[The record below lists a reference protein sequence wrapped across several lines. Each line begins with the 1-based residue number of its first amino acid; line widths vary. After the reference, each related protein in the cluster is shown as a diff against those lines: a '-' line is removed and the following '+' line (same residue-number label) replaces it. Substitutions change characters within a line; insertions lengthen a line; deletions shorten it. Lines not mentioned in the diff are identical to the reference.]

1 MNPSESAHRTTR
13 RIRTAVVAALVAAG
27 AAAIGVLLYQSP
39 AHVLLSAGWSEGLPE
54 PAHDGPP
61 GAGRP
66 LPRQL
71 SSPERE
77 ANSAW
82 TPTDGAVPDGV
93 TVFDDAIPAVAGLD
107 PELRH
112 ALRRAATDAAVD
124 GVEFVV
130 NSGRRSPR
138 YQAHLLSEAIS
149 KYGSKKEA
157 ARWVAA
163 PDRSAHVSG
172 DAVDIGPVAA
182 AKWLSAHGA
191 AYGLCQVYANE
202 PWHYELRP
210 EAVDHGCPPL
220 YADPTRDPRMQR

>member
-1 MNPSESAHRTTR
+1 MNLSESGHRTTR
-13 RIRTAVVAALVAAG
+13 RIRTAFPAALVAAG
-27 AAAIGVLLYQSP
+27 AATIGVLLYQSP
-39 AHVLLSAGWSEGLPE
+39 AHVSLSAGWSEDLPE
-54 PAHDGPP
+54 PTPNGPP

-66 LPRQL
+66 LPRQVG
-71 SSPERE
+71 SPDR
-77 ANSAW
+77 ATDSGW
-82 TPTDGAVPDGV
+82 PRTDGAVPAGV
-93 TVFDDAIPAVAGLD
+93 T
-107 PELRH
+107 
-112 ALRRAATDAAVD
+112 
-124 GVEFVV
+124 
-130 NSGRRSPR
+130 
-138 YQAHLLSEAIS
+138 YQAHLLNEAIA
-149 KYGSKKEA
+149 KYGSEQEA
-157 ARWVAA
+157 ARWVAT